1 MKYRSFMLLLVA
13 VVFLAG
19 CGTKEATEDAKKA
32 DEVVNQQVE
41 DYTDLSQQELEV
53 MAYDGDVDAQ
63 IELANR
69 YDYGTAEAG
78 RDFEKAKQWYELAA
92 SSGSGEAMCALG
104 YFHLNGLATDVDMEQ
119 AASYFQQAID
129 VGNDHGY
136 VGLGRTYLAGYGE
149 EETRG
154 EQAYLNIKT
163 AYDKELPG
171 GIYYLAYLT
180 ELGIGTE
187 ENDQEA
193 MTLYRQVT
201 ELEELSLYDGYLPD
215 AAWTRLGLMYV
226 DAKGV
231 EQDYEEAMAC
241 FEHAA
246 NDGYAMA
253 QYYLGQMYE
262 NGLGMDQNYEEA
274 FSWYVK
280 AADQDYAPA
289 LNQIGYLYYNG
300 YGVENDIDQ
309 AIYYQK
315 LAAMQGYSI
324 AQINLGYLFEN
335 GIGVEQNYGTALA
348 YYQRAADQNNEGA
361 REAVARVLKRMNEE
375 K

>member
-41 DYTDLSQQELEV
+41 DYTELSEQELEV

-201 ELEELSLYDGYLPD
+201 ELEELSLYDLLFDENLSKEDIKKIKKVAVDLLAKIKAKISELDHWTDKQETKAEVDTLIGKILWEELPESYSD
-215 AAWTRLGLMYV
+215 SAIFTYRQKIYEYV
-226 DAKGV
+226 YMRYK
-231 EQDYEEAMAC
+231 E
-241 FEHAA
+241 
-246 NDGYAMA
+246 
-253 QYYLGQMYE
+253 
-262 NGLGMDQNYEEA
+262 
-274 FSWYVK
+274 
-280 AADQDYAPA
+280 
-289 LNQIGYLYYNG
+289 
-300 YGVENDIDQ
+300 
-309 AIYYQK
+309 
-315 LAAMQGYSI
+315 
-324 AQINLGYLFEN
+324 
-335 GIGVEQNYGTALA
+335 
-348 YYQRAADQNNEGA
+348 
-361 REAVARVLKRMNEE
+361 VA
-375 K
+375 